1 MHRLVK
7 KGKLERLA
15 RGIYYYPVEDPVL
28 GKVYPFLDSIA
39 KAIAKRDKARIIP
52 AGEYA
57 LYRLG
62 LSEQMPLNVVYL
74 TDGSPRKIPINGR
87 YIMFKKT
94 GPKYL
99 AVKNPTASLIIQALR
114 ALKKENVRPEHL
126 KKIEDVLRRADD
138 APQIHKEMQHA
149 PQWIRKI
156 VEEISIKL
164 RKIGTK
170 E

>member
-1 MHRLVK
+1 M
-7 KGKLERLA
+7 
-15 RGIYYYPVEDPVL
+15 
-28 GKVYPFLDSIA
+28 GKVYPSLDSIA

-87 YIMFKKT
+87 YIVFKKT
-94 GPKYL
+94 VPKYL

-126 KKIEDVLRRADD
+126 KRIEEVLRRADD
-138 APQIHKEMQHA
+138 APQIRKEMQYA